1 MTSST
6 PTAQF
11 PSLCKRLPNVC
22 TALVL
27 ISCSDFTNLSSP
39 RSLTINAQWTS
50 QPTYIPIF
58 KKSLSLSFS
67 SHPVNGCIWNLY
79 LDQWTH
85 HLWWLFIHIWETK
98 YALQPCNAHIHPILF
113 IPLLSGCKPSNNF
126 IDSGNNF
133 MMSK

>member
-1 MTSST
+1 MTSFS
-6 PTAQF
+6 PRAQF
-11 PSLCKRLPNVC
+11 PPLCKRLPNVC

-27 ISCSDFTNLSSP
+27 TSCPDFTNLSSP

-58 KKSLSLSFS
+58 MKSLSLSFS

-85 HLWWLFIHIWETK
+85 LRYDCLFISEKSNMPYNPVMPIF
-98 YALQPCNAHIHPILF
+98 ILF
-113 IPLLSGCKPSNNF
+113 CSSHCFLDPSHPTILLTLATT
-126 IDSGNNF
+126 
-133 MMSK
+133 